1 MNENK
6 TEVLTA
12 NRIYK
17 SRIFSMLFSDR
28 NELLKL
34 YNAINGTSY
43 DDPELLQINTLE
55 NAVYMSMQND
65 VSFIIEMRLHL
76 YEHQSTYSPNL
87 PVRYLLYVADV
98 YSDYTKDMNLYG
110 SRPVK
115 LPTPKF
121 VIFYNGQAEQPDRK
135 EVKLS
140 ELFTISESEP
150 SLELTAVMLNINK
163 GHNRKL
169 METCRTLHDYAEYT
183 SRVREYAAEMSLD
196 EAVECAITE
205 CISEGILADFLRK
218 NRAEAKKVS
227 IYEYDEERHMR
238 QTREEGVEE
247 GFASGLEQGMKQKEK
262 QIAINLMNA
271 GILTEE
277 QICAVTGLDL
287 EELEELK
294 KTLSEE

>member
-1 MNENK
+1 MEESNID
-6 TEVLTA
+6 VLTA
-12 NRIYK
+12 NRMYK
-17 SRIFSMLFSDR
+17 SRIFAMLFSDR

-43 DDPELLQINTLE
+43 DDPDLLQVNTLE

-65 VSFIIEMRLHL
+65 VSFIIDMRLNL

-110 SRPVK
+110 TKAVK
-115 LPTPKF
+115 LPTPRF

-135 EVKLS
+135 ELKLS
-140 ELFTISESEP
+140 ELFSIPDADP
-150 SLELTAVMLNINK
+150 SLELKAVMLNINK

-169 METCRTLHDYAEYT
+169 METCRTLQDYAEYT
-183 SRVREYAAEMSLD
+183 FRVREYAAEMPLD
-196 EAVECAITE
+196 LAVEQAITE

-238 QTREEGVEE
+238 QTCEEGMEE
-247 GFASGLEQGMKQKEK
+247 GYANGFSQGIEQGITQTVINLLKSGLLTDI
-262 QIAINLMNA
+262 QIREI
-271 GILTEE
+271 
-277 QICAVTGLDL
+277 TGLDQKQL
-287 EELEELK
+287 DELK
-294 KTLSEE
+294 KK

>member
-1 MNENK
+1 MEESNID
-6 TEVLTA
+6 VLTA
-12 NRIYK
+12 NRMYK
-17 SRIFSMLFSDR
+17 SRIFAMLFSDR

-43 DDPELLQINTLE
+43 DDPDLLQVNTLE

-65 VSFIIEMRLHL
+65 VSFIIDMRLNL

-110 SRPVK
+110 TKAVK
-115 LPTPKF
+115 LPTPRF

-135 EVKLS
+135 ELKLS
-140 ELFTISESEP
+140 ELFSIPDADP
-150 SLELTAVMLNINK
+150 SLELKAVMLNINK

-169 METCRTLHDYAEYT
+169 METCRTLQDYAEYT
-183 SRVREYAAEMSLD
+183 FRVREYAAEMPLD
-196 EAVECAITE
+196 LAVEQAITE

-238 QTREEGVEE
+238 QTREEGMEE
-247 GFASGLEQGMKQKEK
+247 GYASGLSEGLLQGIMQT
-262 QIAINLMNA
+262 AINLLKS
-271 GILTEE
+271 GLLTDI
-277 QICAVTGLDL
+277 QIREITGLDQEQL
-287 EELEELK
+287 DELK
-294 KTLSEE
+294 KR

>member
-1 MNENK
+1 MEESNID
-6 TEVLTA
+6 VLTA
-12 NRIYK
+12 NRMYK
-17 SRIFSMLFSDR
+17 SRIFAMLFSDR

-43 DDPELLQINTLE
+43 DDPDRLQVNTLE

-65 VSFIIEMRLHL
+65 VSFIIDMRLNL

-110 SRPVK
+110 TKAVK
-115 LPTPKF
+115 LPTPRF

-135 EVKLS
+135 ELKLS
-140 ELFTISESEP
+140 ELFSIPDADP
-150 SLELTAVMLNINK
+150 SLELKAVMLNINK

-169 METCRTLHDYAEYT
+169 METCRTLQDYAEYT
-183 SRVREYAAEMSLD
+183 FRVREYAAEMPLD
-196 EAVECAITE
+196 LAVEQAITE

-238 QTREEGVEE
+238 QTREEGMEE
-247 GFASGLEQGMKQKEK
+247 GYANGFSQGIEQGITQTVINLLKSGLLTDI
-262 QIAINLMNA
+262 QIREI
-271 GILTEE
+271 
-277 QICAVTGLDL
+277 TGLDQEQL
-287 EELEELK
+287 DELK
-294 KTLSEE
+294 KR

>member
-1 MNENK
+1 
-6 TEVLTA
+6 
-12 NRIYK
+12 
-17 SRIFSMLFSDR
+17 MLFSDR

-43 DDPELLQINTLE
+43 DEPDLLQVNTLE

-65 VSFIIEMRLHL
+65 VSFIIDMRLNL

-110 SRPVK
+110 TKAVK
-115 LPTPKF
+115 LPTPRF

-135 EVKLS
+135 ELKLS
-140 ELFTISESEP
+140 ELFSIPDADP
-150 SLELTAVMLNINK
+150 SLELKAVMLNINK

-169 METCRTLHDYAEYT
+169 METCRTLQDYAEYT
-183 SRVREYAAEMSLD
+183 FRVREYAAEMPLD
-196 EAVECAITE
+196 LAVEQAITE

-238 QTREEGVEE
+238 QTREEGMEE
-247 GFASGLEQGMKQKEK
+247 GYANGFSQGIEQGITQTVINLLKSGLLTDI
-262 QIAINLMNA
+262 QIREI
-271 GILTEE
+271 
-277 QICAVTGLDL
+277 TGLDQKQL
-287 EELEELK
+287 DELK
-294 KTLSEE
+294 KK

>member
-1 MNENK
+1 MAEK
-6 TEVLTA
+6 QTDVLTT
-12 NRIYK
+12 NRMYK
-17 SRIFSMLFSDR
+17 SRIFAMLFSDK

-43 DDPELLQINTLE
+43 DDPDLLQVNTLE
-55 NAVYMSMQND
+55 NAIYMSMQND
-65 VSFIIEMRLHL
+65 VSFIIEMRLNL

-110 SRPVK
+110 TKAVK

-135 EVKLS
+135 ELKLS
-140 ELFTISESEP
+140 ELFSIPDADP
-150 SLELTAVMLNINK
+150 SLELKAVMLNINK

-169 METCRTLHDYAEYT
+169 METCRILHDYAEYT
-183 SRVREYAAEMSLD
+183 YRVREYATEMPLD
-196 EAVECAITE
+196 EAVERAITE

-247 GFASGLEQGMKQKEK
+247 GYASGLSEGLLQGITQT
-262 QIAINLMNA
+262 AINLLKSGLLTDIQIKEIT
-271 GILTEE
+271 GITS
-277 QICAVTGLDL
+277 QKLD
-287 EELEELK
+287 ELK
-294 KTLSEE
+294 KRLNK